1 VSKNPFENK
10 KSVDTYR
17 LEEEKSLKIFA
28 NDSQDGHGIYAIHV
42 RICCCLLHIFSLVKE
57 KTETILN
64 VNSYTY
70 SENTIPFNFILLHS
84 D

>member
-1 VSKNPFENK
+1 MSKNPFENK

-42 RICCCLLHIFSLVKE
+42 RI
-57 KTETILN
+57 
-64 VNSYTY
+64 
-70 SENTIPFNFILLHS
+70 
-84 D
+84 